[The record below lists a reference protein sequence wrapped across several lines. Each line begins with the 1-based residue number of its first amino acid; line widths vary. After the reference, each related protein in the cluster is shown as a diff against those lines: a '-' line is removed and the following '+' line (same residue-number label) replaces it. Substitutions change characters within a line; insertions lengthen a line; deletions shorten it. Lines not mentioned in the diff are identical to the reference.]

1 MATAGDRYEER
12 TGNIW
17 TYAHRGDLTG
27 LKAAVLRGVD
37 SNMVN
42 TVGWTPCHAAAA
54 GGQSKALRFLVT
66 KTSADLSITDK
77 GGNLAVHHAAKNGHL
92 HALRTLC
99 ELGADITKVRL
110 SQTKGKAV
118 HDFVADSYRKAGK
131 QDEDEEGTEE
141 DVVEAVG
148 YARRQSK
155 SNWNFGPRKTP
166 ISCAIKKEII
176 KDKRKMRKEKQ
187 QHDCESEQQQVE
199 STQEEQE
206 ICRPSTKEE
215 PSYNE
220 TVQEIKRRRKQ
231 EKRNQQKKGSFANEQ
246 GQQPQ
251 SKEYPNIQRKK
262 NIIDKSI
269 QEKSSN
275 GIKGNG
281 NDKSES
287 DEDSEDSETDIE
299 LLHSTSGLFAA
310 LAIISGD
317 SDSEN
322 E

>member
-1 MATAGDRYEER
+1 MGDNGTRQYIMATAGDRYEER

-17 TYAHRGDLTG
+17 AYAHRGDLTG

-110 SQTKGKAV
+110 SQTK
-118 HDFVADSYRKAGK
+118 RKAGK
-131 QDEDEEGTEE
+131 QDEAEEGTEE
-141 DVVEAVG
+141 DAVEAVG

-187 QHDCESEQQQVE
+187 QNVCESEQQKVE
-199 STQEEQE
+199 SKQEEQE
-206 ICRPSTKEE
+206 MCKPGTNGE
-215 PSYNE
+215 PSYSE
-220 TVQEIKRRRKQ
+220 TVQEIKR
-231 EKRNQQKKGSFANEQ
+231 
-246 GQQPQ
+246 
-251 SKEYPNIQRKK
+251 
-262 NIIDKSI
+262 
-269 QEKSSN
+269 
-275 GIKGNG
+275 
-281 NDKSES
+281 
-287 DEDSEDSETDIE
+287 
-299 LLHSTSGLFAA
+299 
-310 LAIISGD
+310 
-317 SDSEN
+317 
-322 E
+322 

>member
-1 MATAGDRYEER
+1 MATAGGRYEER

-131 QDEDEEGTEE
+131 QDEAEEGTEE

-187 QHDCESEQQQVE
+187 QNDCESEQQKVE

-206 ICRPSTKEE
+206 ICKPSTKDE

-231 EKRNQQKKGSFANEQ
+231 EKRNQQKKGSVANEQ
-246 GQQPQ
+246 CQQPQ
-251 SKEYPNIQRKK
+251 NKEHPNIQRKK
-262 NIIDKSI
+262 NKIDKRI

-275 GIKGNG
+275 VIKSDG

-287 DEDSEDSETDIE
+287 DEDSDTDVE

-310 LAIISGD
+310 LALNTGNT
-317 SDSEN
+317 DSEN

>member
-131 QDEDEEGTEE
+131 QVEAEEGTEE

-187 QHDCESEQQQVE
+187 QNDCESEQQKVE

-206 ICRPSTKEE
+206 MCKPDTKEE
-215 PSYNE
+215 PSYVE
-220 TVQEIKRRRKQ
+220 TVQEVKRRRKQ
-231 EKRNQQKKGSFANEQ
+231 EKRKQQKKESVRNEQ
-246 GQQPQ
+246 CQQPQ
-251 SKEYPNIQRKK
+251 NKEHPNIQRKK
-262 NIIDKSI
+262 NKIDKRI

-275 GIKGNG
+275 VIKSDGNV
-281 NDKSES
+281 KSES
-287 DEDSEDSETDIE
+287 DEDSDTGAE

-310 LAIISGD
+310 LALNTGNT
-317 SDSEN
+317 DSEN